1 MEEIKERAGRETA
14 LQKGNREMEMTEN
27 VQLTKEQNIMELLE
41 LLRKNNMKE
50 AANRIFEMAAYV
62 DVMEKKMDSVLEELV
77 TVKDQLHKME
87 EREAEKGLKQSL
99 KRAVSKLEQDCQDI
113 KEKLS
118 EVKAEIKAKAGE
130 IVTAAKQKGKAAL
143 NRVSE
148 FLGIKKKLQNIRQNV
163 QESIEDVDKT
173 IGKIEAFG
181 KGMREAGQKIA
192 NTFRTFAD
200 KPEKEYGEK
209 KFSKIELIKKPFQ
222 AKRKLL
228 SGILDCVDAA
238 IEKTER
244 LAADVKQYQT
254 DKAERETGSIDNTET
269 VSPIEL
275 ARVAEP
281 EFQYGAEAFEA
292 HQKEAEKTMIK
303 DNTTKNV
310 PVKSGKSR

>member
-1 MEEIKERAGRETA
+1 
-14 LQKGNREMEMTEN
+14 MEMTAN
-27 VQLTKEQNIMELLE
+27 VELTKEKNLMELLD

-50 AANRIFEMAAYV
+50 AANSIFEMAAYV
-62 DVMEKKMDSVLEELV
+62 DVMEKKMDSVLDELT
-77 TVKDQLHKME
+77 TVKNQLHKME

-99 KRAVSKLEQDCQDI
+99 KRAVNKLEQDCKAM

-143 NRVSE
+143 NRVAE
-148 FLGIKKKLQNIRQNV
+148 FLGIKKKLEGIRQNV
-163 QESIEDVDKT
+163 QESIADVDKS
-173 IGKIEAFG
+173 IGKIDAFG
-181 KGMREAGQKIA
+181 MGMREAGQKIA

-209 KFSKIELIKKPFQ
+209 KFSKTELIKKPFQ

-228 SGILDCVDAA
+228 SGILNCADAA
-238 IEKTER
+238 IEKTEQ

-254 DKAERETGSIDNTET
+254 DKAEREMGSVDSMEAVN
-269 VSPIEL
+269 PAEL
-275 ARVAEP
+275 AMVAEP

-292 HQKEAEKTMIK
+292 HQQE
-303 DNTTKNV
+303 TTKAMETDKATKKE
-310 PVKSGKSR
+310 PVKNGKSR

>member
-1 MEEIKERAGRETA
+1 
-14 LQKGNREMEMTEN
+14 
-27 VQLTKEQNIMELLE
+27 MELLD

-50 AANRIFEMAAYV
+50 AANSIFEMAAYV
-62 DVMEKKMDSVLEELV
+62 DVMEKKMDSVLEELT
-77 TVKDQLHKME
+77 TVKNQLHKME

-99 KRAVSKLEQDCQDI
+99 KRAVNKLEQDCKAM
-113 KEKLS
+113 KEKLF

-143 NRVSE
+143 NRVAE
-148 FLGIKKKLQNIRQNV
+148 FLGIKKKLEGIRQNV
-163 QESIEDVDKT
+163 QESIADVDKS
-173 IGKIEAFG
+173 IGKIDAFG

-209 KFSKIELIKKPFQ
+209 KFSKTELIKKPFQ

-228 SGILDCVDAA
+228 SGILNCADAA
-238 IEKTER
+238 IEKTEQ

-254 DKAERETGSIDNTET
+254 DKAEREMGSVDSMEAVN
-269 VSPIEL
+269 PAEL

-292 HQKEAEKTMIK
+292 HQQETTKEMAK
-303 DNTTKNV
+303 DKAAKNV

>member
-1 MEEIKERAGRETA
+1 
-14 LQKGNREMEMTEN
+14 
-27 VQLTKEQNIMELLE
+27 
-41 LLRKNNMKE
+41 
-50 AANRIFEMAAYV
+50 
-62 DVMEKKMDSVLEELV
+62 MDSVLEGLG

-87 EREAEKGLKQSL
+87 EREAEKGLKQTL
-99 KRAVSKLEQDCQDI
+99 KRAVNKLEEDCQAM
-113 KEKLS
+113 KEKLL
-118 EVKAEIKAKAGE
+118 EVKAEIKAKAVE

-148 FLGIKKKLQNIRQNV
+148 FLGVKKKLQNIRQNV
-163 QESIEDVDKT
+163 QESIEDVDKS
-173 IGKIEAFG
+173 IGKIDAFG

-209 KFSKIELIKKPFQ
+209 KFSKTELLKKTFQ

-228 SGILDCVDAA
+228 SGILKCADAA
-238 IEKTER
+238 IEKTEQ
-244 LAADVKQYQT
+244 LAAEVKQYQT
-254 DKAERETGSIDNTET
+254 DKAEQELGSIDSMEAVNPT
-269 VSPIEL
+269 EL

-292 HQKEAEKTMIK
+292 AHQKEAEKAMTK
-303 DNTTKNV
+303 DNATKNV

>member
-1 MEEIKERAGRETA
+1 
-14 LQKGNREMEMTEN
+14 MEMTAN
-27 VQLTKEQNIMELLE
+27 VELTKEKNLMELLD

-50 AANRIFEMAAYV
+50 AANSIFEMAAYV

-99 KRAVSKLEQDCQDI
+99 KRAVNKLEQDCKAM
-113 KEKLS
+113 KEKLF
-118 EVKAEIKAKAGE
+118 EVKAEIKAKAGG

-143 NRVSE
+143 NKVAE
-148 FLGIKKKLQNIRQNV
+148 FLGIKKKLEGIRQNV
-163 QESIEDVDKT
+163 QESIADVDKS
-173 IGKIEAFG
+173 IGKIDAFG
-181 KGMREAGQKIA
+181 TGMREAGQKIA

-209 KFSKIELIKKPFQ
+209 KFSKTELIKKPFQ

-228 SGILDCVDAA
+228 SGILNCADAA

-244 LAADVKQYQT
+244 LATEVKQYHT
-254 DKAERETGSIDNTET
+254 DKAERETAGVVSMET
-269 VSPIEL
+269 VSPMEL
-275 ARVAEP
+275 AKVAEH

-292 HQKEAEKTMIK
+292 HQKGTEKAMTNDK
-303 DNTTKNV
+303 LTENV
-310 PVKSGKSR
+310 SVKSRNKR

>member
-1 MEEIKERAGRETA
+1 
-14 LQKGNREMEMTEN
+14 MEMTAN
-27 VQLTKEQNIMELLE
+27 VELTKEKNLMELLD

-50 AANRIFEMAAYV
+50 AANSIFEMAAYV
-62 DVMEKKMDSVLEELV
+62 DVMEKKMDSVLEELT
-77 TVKDQLHKME
+77 TVKNQLHKME

-99 KRAVSKLEQDCQDI
+99 KRAVNKLEQDCKAM
-113 KEKLS
+113 KEKLF

-143 NRVSE
+143 NRVAE
-148 FLGIKKKLQNIRQNV
+148 FLGIKKKLEGIRQNV
-163 QESIEDVDKT
+163 QESIADVDKS
-173 IGKIEAFG
+173 IGKIDAFG

-209 KFSKIELIKKPFQ
+209 KFSKTELIKKPFQ

-228 SGILDCVDAA
+228 SGILNCADAA

-244 LAADVKQYQT
+244 LATEVKQYHT
-254 DKAERETGSIDNTET
+254 DKAERETAGVVSMET
-269 VSPIEL
+269 VSPMEL
-275 ARVAEP
+275 AKVAEH

-292 HQKEAEKTMIK
+292 HQKGTEKAVENDK
-303 DNTTKNV
+303 ATKNV

>member
-1 MEEIKERAGRETA
+1 
-14 LQKGNREMEMTEN
+14 MEMTAN
-27 VQLTKEQNIMELLE
+27 VELTKEKNLMELLD

-50 AANRIFEMAAYV
+50 AANSIFEMAAYV

-99 KRAVSKLEQDCQDI
+99 KRAVNKLEQDCKAM
-113 KEKLS
+113 KEKLF

-143 NRVSE
+143 NRVAE
-148 FLGIKKKLQNIRQNV
+148 FLGIKKKLEGIRQNV
-163 QESIEDVDKT
+163 QESIADVDKS
-173 IGKIEAFG
+173 IGKIDAFG
-181 KGMREAGQKIA
+181 TGMREAGQKIA

-209 KFSKIELIKKPFQ
+209 KFSKTELIKKPFQ

-228 SGILDCVDAA
+228 SGILNCADAA
-238 IEKTER
+238 IEKTEQ
-244 LAADVKQYQT
+244 LAADVKKYQT
-254 DKAERETGSIDNTET
+254 DKAERERGSVDSMEAVNP
-269 VSPIEL
+269 VEL
-275 ARVAEP
+275 AMVAEP

-292 HQKEAEKTMIK
+292 HQQETAKAMATDKV
-303 DNTTKNV
+303 TKNV
-310 PVKSGKSR
+310 PVKNGKSR

>member
-1 MEEIKERAGRETA
+1 
-14 LQKGNREMEMTEN
+14 MEMTAN
-27 VQLTKEQNIMELLE
+27 VELTKEKNLMELLD

-50 AANRIFEMAAYV
+50 AANSIFEMAAYV
-62 DVMEKKMDSVLEELV
+62 DVMEKKMDSVLDELT
-77 TVKDQLHKME
+77 TVKNQLHKME

-99 KRAVSKLEQDCQDI
+99 KRAVNKLEQDCRAM
-113 KEKLS
+113 KEKLF

-143 NRVSE
+143 NRVAE
-148 FLGIKKKLQNIRQNV
+148 FLGIKKKLEGIRQNV
-163 QESIEDVDKT
+163 QESIADVDKS
-173 IGKIEAFG
+173 IGKIDAFG
-181 KGMREAGQKIA
+181 TGMREAGQKIA

-209 KFSKIELIKKPFQ
+209 KFSKTELIKKPFQ

-228 SGILDCVDAA
+228 SGILNCADAA
-238 IEKTER
+238 IAKTEQ
-244 LAADVKQYQT
+244 LAAEVKQYQT
-254 DKAERETGSIDNTET
+254 DKAERETVRAASMEA

-275 ARVAEP
+275 AKVAEP

-292 HQKEAEKTMIK
+292 HQKETEKAVANDK
-303 DNTTKNV
+303 ATKNV

>member
-1 MEEIKERAGRETA
+1 
-14 LQKGNREMEMTEN
+14 MEMTAN
-27 VQLTKEQNIMELLE
+27 VELTKEKNLMELLD

-50 AANRIFEMAAYV
+50 AANSIFEMAAYV
-62 DVMEKKMDSVLEELV
+62 DVMEKKMDSVLDELV
-77 TVKDQLHKME
+77 TVKNQLHKME

-99 KRAVSKLEQDCQDI
+99 KRAVNKLEQDCKAM
-113 KEKLS
+113 KEKLF

-143 NRVSE
+143 NRVAE
-148 FLGIKKKLQNIRQNV
+148 FLGIKKKLEGIRQNV
-163 QESIEDVDKT
+163 QESIADVDKS
-173 IGKIEAFG
+173 IGKIDAFG

-209 KFSKIELIKKPFQ
+209 KFSKTELIKKPFQ

-228 SGILDCVDAA
+228 SGILNCADAA
-238 IEKTER
+238 IEKTEQ

-254 DKAERETGSIDNTET
+254 DKAEREMGSVDSMEAVN
-269 VSPIEL
+269 PAEL

-292 HQKEAEKTMIK
+292 HQQETTKEMAK
-303 DNTTKNV
+303 DKAAKNV

>member
-1 MEEIKERAGRETA
+1 
-14 LQKGNREMEMTEN
+14 MEMTAN
-27 VQLTKEQNIMELLE
+27 VELTKEKNLMELLD

-50 AANRIFEMAAYV
+50 AANSIFEMAAYV
-62 DVMEKKMDSVLEELV
+62 DVMEKKMDSVLEELT
-77 TVKDQLHKME
+77 TVKNQLHKME

-99 KRAVSKLEQDCQDI
+99 KRAVNKLEQDCKAM
-113 KEKLS
+113 KEKLF

-143 NRVSE
+143 NRVAE
-148 FLGIKKKLQNIRQNV
+148 FLGIKKKLEGIRQNV
-163 QESIEDVDKT
+163 QESIADVDKS
-173 IGKIEAFG
+173 IGKIDAFG

-209 KFSKIELIKKPFQ
+209 KFSKTELIKKPFQ

-228 SGILDCVDAA
+228 SGILNCADAA
-238 IEKTER
+238 IAKTEQ

-254 DKAERETGSIDNTET
+254 DKAERETERAASMEA

-292 HQKEAEKTMIK
+292 HQKKAEKLMAADK
-303 DNTTKNV
+303 PEKAM
-310 PVKSGKSR
+310 PVKNGNKR

>member
-1 MEEIKERAGRETA
+1 MERD
-14 LQKGNREMEMTEN
+14 NNMEMTEN
-27 VQLTKEQNIMELLE
+27 MQLTKEQNLMELME

-50 AANRIFEMAAYV
+50 AANSIFEMAAYV
-62 DVMEKKMDSVLEELV
+62 DVMEKKMDSVLEELG

-99 KRAVSKLEQDCQDI
+99 KRAVGKLEQDCKAM
-113 KEKLS
+113 KEKLF

-143 NRVSE
+143 NKVAE
-148 FLGIKKKLQNIRQNV
+148 FLGIKKKLEGIRQNV
-163 QESIEDVDKT
+163 QESIADVDKS
-173 IGKIEAFG
+173 IGKIDAFG
-181 KGMREAGQKIA
+181 MGMREAGQKIA

-209 KFSKIELIKKPFQ
+209 KFSKTELIKKPFQ

-228 SGILDCVDAA
+228 SGILNCADAA
-238 IEKTER
+238 IAKTEQ

-254 DKAERETGSIDNTET
+254 DKAERETAET
-269 VSPIEL
+269 ASMEAVSPIGL

-292 HQKEAEKTMIK
+292 HQKETVKAVANDKA
-303 DNTTKNV
+303 TKNV
-310 PVKSGKSR
+310 PIKSGKSR